1 MCKCIPCPPIQKK
14 VTTCRKI
21 SYTYSKHVQE
31 YFLHMHKESKYVQ
44 EHFLHMQEGKT
55 YMQEYFL
62 HMQEE
67 NMCAGNIS
75 THVGI
80 FRAKK

>member
-1 MCKCIPCPPIQKK
+1 
-14 VTTCRKI
+14 
-21 SYTYSKHVQE
+21 
-31 YFLHMHKESKYVQ
+31 MHKESKYVQ
-44 EHFLHMQEGKT
+44 EHFLHIQEGKT

-67 NMCAGNIS
+67 KKMCAGNIP

-80 FRAKK
+80 FSARAGINEHV